1 MSRLRSKSESK
12 SYVMASM
19 NPDPDSWVLDWVM
32 PYLDEQ
38 GYFNEDM
45 AGVLNYFYTIEGKPV
60 FSQDP
65 EVLKT
70 NFPHKYKLYN
80 PTEKRYEYVEPK
92 SFTFLGSTLFDNEIL
107 MRSNPNYLAELN
119 SLPDVERARLLYGN
133 WFARE
138 QGSNYFNRNL
148 LVRLR
153 EAPSGVSARGWDKAS
168 TEPSDKERYPDFTSS
183 IKMIR
188 TQEGRFCIVG
198 DYCPENQEDDGV
210 YKGRFRKPP
219 SQRDK
224 IIIDQAL
231 YDGKECKVILPVDVG
246 QAGKVQP
253 LDAKVVTSLG
263 YTDIG
268 NLKKGSFILNP
279 DGVRQKVIDIFP
291 HKDWE
296 FYRVTFNDGSSCEV
310 GKEHLWT
317 CWRGDKRTTAGLKRK
332 ELHGDNPFSLWS
344 PYAEV
349 ISTEGM
355 SEWMRNGF
363 NPLIPVSKPLEHS
376 FPPSKLLVDPY
387 ILGVLIG
394 DGCITCSHNNGL
406 RFSTMDQEIPQ
417 YFTDN
422 GFEVSPDGD
431 YGWFFIRNQKYK
443 DLYSG
448 LEKYDLIGKNSA
460 TKSIPHNY
468 LISSLAVRVE
478 LLKGLMDTDGY
489 VCEKGKYEYVTVSK
503 ELSNTLTRLIQSL
516 GGWCKVSLREPK
528 EGTNESLAYRH
539 YIRLPNEINPFKLP
553 RKVNRF
559 IPSVGRMFRRVISIV
574 PSRKADGVCIMV
586 NNPNHL
592 YMTNEYIVTHNSEY
606 QSHARQII
614 AKGITVRPDPM
625 PTNKS
630 KVTKYSPFSSALG
643 AGLIDIVESS
653 FPDKATLDLFLK
665 ENEAFN
671 GERSSAHRK
680 DDWPDCLATTFN
692 YLNEQEQIPNIVV
705 VDMSRTNPFKI

>member
-1 MSRLRSKSESK
+1 
-12 SYVMASM
+12 MASM
-19 NPDPDSWVLDWVM
+19 NPDPDSWVLDWIM

-246 QAGKVQP
+246 QAGK
-253 LDAKVVTSLG
+253 
-263 YTDIG
+263 
-268 NLKKGSFILNP
+268 
-279 DGVRQKVIDIFP
+279 
-291 HKDWE
+291 
-296 FYRVTFNDGSSCEV
+296 
-310 GKEHLWT
+310 
-317 CWRGDKRTTAGLKRK
+317 
-332 ELHGDNPFSLWS
+332 
-344 PYAEV
+344 
-349 ISTEGM
+349 
-355 SEWMRNGF
+355 
-363 NPLIPVSKPLEHS
+363 
-376 FPPSKLLVDPY
+376 
-387 ILGVLIG
+387 
-394 DGCITCSHNNGL
+394 
-406 RFSTMDQEIPQ
+406 
-417 YFTDN
+417 
-422 GFEVSPDGD
+422 
-431 YGWFFIRNQKYK
+431 
-443 DLYSG
+443 
-448 LEKYDLIGKNSA
+448 
-460 TKSIPHNY
+460 
-468 LISSLAVRVE
+468 
-478 LLKGLMDTDGY
+478 
-489 VCEKGKYEYVTVSK
+489 
-503 ELSNTLTRLIQSL
+503 
-516 GGWCKVSLREPK
+516 
-528 EGTNESLAYRH
+528 
-539 YIRLPNEINPFKLP
+539 
-553 RKVNRF
+553 
-559 IPSVGRMFRRVISIV
+559 
-574 PSRKADGVCIMV
+574 
-586 NNPNHL
+586 
-592 YMTNEYIVTHNSEY
+592 SEY